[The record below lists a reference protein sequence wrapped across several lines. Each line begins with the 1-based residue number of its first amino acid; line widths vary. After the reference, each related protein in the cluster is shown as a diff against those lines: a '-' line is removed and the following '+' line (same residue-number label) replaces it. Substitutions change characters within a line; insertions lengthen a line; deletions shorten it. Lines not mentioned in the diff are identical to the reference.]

1 MATAYSPNMEFH
13 LKIKSGDIGRYVI
26 LPGDPGRCEKIA
38 ALFDNPVKI
47 ASNREFTTYTGTL
60 DGVPVSVCSTGIGG
74 PSAAIALE
82 ELVHCGADTFIRVG
96 TSGGMQPDVLGGD
109 LVIATGAVRM
119 DGTGTEYAPIEYPAT
134 PHFDVVQALHQ
145 AATQAGT
152 GFTPALCSARIHST
166 DSMNRKICRYLR
178 SWSKS
183 GMLGSAAARW
193 RAKWNL
199 PRCSLSA
206 PCAVCGSEPFYS
218 SSATKRAARWGWRTY
233 KCMTPQHVCK
243 PQCKHCD
250 CSSHLTNKNKH
261 DTKRQ
266 EHRSCLSHFIS
277 VI

>member
-60 DGVPVSVCSTGIGG
+60 DGVPVSVCSTAAQIHLFALAH
-74 PSAAIALE
+74 PAVCSRMYWAAIWLSQPAPCAWTAPAQNTHRLN
-82 ELVHCGADTFIRVG
+82 IRRHRILMSCRRCIRQRHRPV
-96 TSGGMQPDVLGGD
+96 
-109 LVIATGAVRM
+109 
-119 DGTGTEYAPIEYPAT
+119 
-134 PHFDVVQALHQ
+134 
-145 AATQAGT
+145 T

-218 SSATKRAARWGWRTY
+218 SSAIKRAARWGWRTY
-233 KCMTPQHVCK
+233 RCMTPQHVCK

-250 CSSHLTNKNKH
+250 CSSHLTNKNNH
-261 DTKRQ
+261 DKKAVASPLPFSFHICNIITDRPKCQ
-266 EHRSCLSHFIS
+266 CLP
-277 VI
+277 VPDRC

>member
-26 LPGDPGRCEKIA
+26 LPGDPGRCKKIA

-96 TSGGMQPDVLGGD
+96 TSGGMQMCWAAIWSSQPVPC
-109 LVIATGAVRM
+109 VWT
-119 DGTGTEYAPIEYPAT
+119 APAQNTHRLNIRRHRILMSCRRCIRQRHKP
-134 PHFDVVQALHQ
+134 
-145 AATQAGT
+145 GT

-233 KCMTPQHVCK
+233 RCMTPQHVCK